1 MAMDLSQ
8 LGKSST
14 TAKVGGIE
22 IDYLKQP
29 SLECEEE
36 DEYGEVCGNHTFLPV
51 YIFKKISAVLAP
63 TGKEEIITMESY
75 RCSACGSIP
84 KIFPQ

>member
-29 SLECEEE
+29 SLECEEVYE
-36 DEYGEVCGNHTFLPV
+36 DGEVW
-51 YIFKKISAVLAP
+51 
-63 TGKEEIITMESY
+63 
-75 RCSACGSIP
+75 
-84 KIFPQ
+84 

>member
-29 SLECEEE
+29 SLECEEVYE
-36 DEYGEVCGNHTFLPV
+36 DGEVCGNHTFLPV
-51 YIFKKISAVLAP
+51 YIFKKISAILAP
-63 TGKEEIITMESY
+63 SGKEELIPMETY
-75 RCSACGSIP
+75 RCSACGTIP
-84 KIFPQ
+84 ERFPQ

>member
-8 LGKSST
+8 LGKSGA
-14 TAKVGGIE
+14 TANVGGVE

-29 SLECEEE
+29 ALECEEVYE
-36 DEYGEVCGNHTFLPV
+36 DGEVCGNHTFLPV

-63 TGKEEIITMESY
+63 TGKEELIPMETY

>member
-14 TAKVGGIE
+14 TAKVGGVE

-29 SLECEEE
+29 ALECEEVYE
-36 DEYGEVCGNHTFLPV
+36 DGEVCGNHTFLPV
-51 YIFKKISAVLAP
+51 YVFKKISAVLSP
-63 TGKEEIITMESY
+63 SGKEELTQLETY
-75 RCSACGSIP
+75 RCSACGTIP
-84 KIFPQ
+84 ERFPQ

>member
-29 SLECEEE
+29 SLECEEVYE
-36 DEYGEVCGNHTFLPV
+36 DGEVCGNHTFLPV